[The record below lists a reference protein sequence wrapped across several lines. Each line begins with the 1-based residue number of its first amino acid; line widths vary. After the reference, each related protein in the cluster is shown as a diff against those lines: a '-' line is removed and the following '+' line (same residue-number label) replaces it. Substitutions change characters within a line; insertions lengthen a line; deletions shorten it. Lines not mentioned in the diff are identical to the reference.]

1 MTVRELKE
9 IVNNV
14 NDKYLDSEVYF
25 WMCDKDGSIRFDYSL
40 FEARPTIGDKV
51 VFDINLFY
59 AEEDVG
65 NYDATGIKWNYS
77 ENKE

>member
-25 WMCDKDGSIRFDYSL
+25 WMCD
-40 FEARPTIGDKV
+40 
-51 VFDINLFY
+51 NL
-59 AEEDVG
+59 
-65 NYDATGIKWNYS
+65 
-77 ENKE
+77 

>member
-1 MTVRELKE
+1 MLMINTL
-9 IVNNV
+9 IV
-14 NDKYLDSEVYF
+14 KF
-25 WMCDKDGSIRFDYSL
+25 IFGCAII
-40 FEARPTIGDKV
+40 FEARPTIGEKV